1 MMVFASY
8 TSAGPESGFPT
19 LTLPI
24 GKDRNNMPIGTYF
37 MALPFNEQVLIEIAY
52 AIEQKMTFTIKPPI
66 FEK

>member
-1 MMVFASY
+1 
-8 TSAGPESGFPT
+8 
-19 LTLPI
+19 
-24 GKDRNNMPIGTYF
+24 MPIGTYF